1 MDSIRVILR
10 RNGPA
15 DDVERQQAP
24 ALAASTVSSSAP
36 SSAPDSP
43 RPRQEMEERAAA
55 NPRFLHR
62 LSSFSRPAIPSFLSR
77 RSSVAAQ
84 QNAQGGAAY
93 AQYAPR
99 PTSSHYSD
107 EPLSP
112 KSANFSINMPH
123 LPSTRLHLP
132 NLTRTW
138 TQGSNGPPSRP
149 TTRQGEAPALV
160 PVRRPGS
167 AGSMIGGPMFP
178 ELAQPRPAVHAAH
191 VPGHARGGSSGSGLS
206 AADPAEQHLADLAG
220 TGRDRRRRRR
230 RHHRN
235 GDSSGG
241 SSSSS
246 RREGETE
253 EEYQQRREARHRRRQ
268 RRREQEQGQRPTP
281 KYFLFCFPWIQS
293 KRIRNQILK
302 CFVSGIFLIM
312 LLTVYLSLSLTKNIN
327 SNEFTIL
334 LILIILFATIF
345 FCHGLIRLCMFLIKP
360 PQEHDEERRQQ
371 EALQQRAAMSQLH
384 NPGGYAVPREP
395 IRVVLA
401 RDEEAAGIESETTK
415 LQPPAYGIW
424 RESIRV
430 DPDRIYWQRNSEA
443 RPETSSSRDEPEDGG
458 AGLRGGG
465 GGGSGGG
472 TRRPPSYASDDG
484 VSYIVEARPRSI
496 APTAA
501 MNIPLPQH
509 PSEAGRL
516 ALPPS

>member
-24 ALAASTVSSSAP
+24 ALTASTVSSSAP

-43 RPRQEMEERAAA
+43 RPRQEMEERAAP
-55 NPRFLHR
+55 NSRFLHR
-62 LSSFSRPAIPSFLSR
+62 LSGFSRPAIPSFLSR

-112 KSANFSINMPH
+112 KSANFSINMPN

-149 TTRQGEAPALV
+149 ATGRGEAPAPV

-178 ELAQPRPAVHAAH
+178 ELAQPRPAV
-191 VPGHARGGSSGSGLS
+191 HARGGSSGSGLS

-235 GDSSGG
+235 GDSSSGG
-241 SSSSS
+241 GSSS

-268 RRREQEQGQRPTP
+268 RRREQEQEQRPTP
-281 KYFLFCFPWIQS
+281 THFLFCFPWVKS
-293 KRIRNQILK
+293 KRIRSQILK

-312 LLTVYLSLSLTKNIN
+312 LLTIYLSLSLTKNIN
-327 SNEFTIL
+327 SSEFTIL

-345 FCHGLIRLCMFLIKP
+345 FCHSLIRLCMFLIKP
-360 PQEHDEERRQQ
+360 PRERDEERRQQ
-371 EALQQRAAMSQLH
+371 EALQQRAVMSQLH

-424 RESIRV
+424 RESVRV

-443 RPETSSSRDEPEDGG
+443 RPETSSSRDEPDDNG
-458 AGLRGGG
+458 AGLR
-465 GGGSGGG
+465 GGSGGG

-516 ALPPS
+516 ALPPSW